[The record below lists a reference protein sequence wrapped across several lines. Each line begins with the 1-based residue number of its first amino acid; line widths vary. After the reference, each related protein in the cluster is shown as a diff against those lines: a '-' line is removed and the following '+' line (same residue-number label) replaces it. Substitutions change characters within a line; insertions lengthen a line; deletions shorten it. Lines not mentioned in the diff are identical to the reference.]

1 MSQRIWAVEH
11 LLGVSLIVA
20 ENGLK
25 AAKIAEKEFGLHVG
39 PYRVPRSQ
47 AQAILLAQSMGAR
60 VLNPTEGCNDETLHS
75 GNHFRKHFDSKPRP
89 RRRNPVQPKWRPKRT
104 DG

>member
-1 MSQRIWAVEH
+1 MAQRIWAVEH

-20 ENGLK
+20 ENGVK
-25 AAKIAEKEFGLHVG
+25 AAKIAEKEFGFSVG

-47 AQAILLAQSMGAR
+47 AQAILWAQSMGAR
-60 VLNPTEGCNDETLHS
+60 VLNPTKGCNDETLHS
-75 GNHFRKHFDSKPRP
+75 GSHFRKHFDSGLRP
-89 RRRNPVQPKWRPKRT
+89 RRKHPVQPKRRPKRA